1 MQYQIRPPIPIPI
14 RHAPAPPKES
24 LRHPLPAYENPIA
37 PARDL
42 PASRKYRR
50 SRRAPSLVLG
60 RHRPSLARRASRAP
74 SPITGRHRPSL
85 ARHASRAPSPTT
97 GRHNRSLARRASR
110 APSPITGR
118 HNRSLARR
126 RPPPLRPNLAPHQQ
140 HNQGD

>member
-50 SRRAPSLVLG
+50 SRRAPSPTTS
-60 RHRPSLARRASRAP
+60 RHNPCLARRASRAP
-74 SPITGRHRPSL
+74 SP
-85 ARHASRAPSPTT
+85 TT
-97 GRHNRSLARRASR
+97 SRHN
-110 APSPITGR
+110 PC
-118 HNRSLARR
+118 LARR